1 MTTKIGILRADDV
14 SPELASEYG
23 EYPEMVE
30 NLLVSANL
38 ARGADAKSLEF
49 TSYPVNRQQYPSHI
63 DEVDGYIIT
72 GSKSSVYDNEPWIA
86 ELHHFI
92 GALHSSN
99 KKTVGICFGHQIIAS
114 ALGGKVEKADIG
126 WGVGV
131 KATHL
136 SQAAADIGLQLNGS
150 ARSLNLLYSH
160 QDQVTAPAPGSTLL
174 ASTDICPVAMTAI
187 GEHILSFQGHPEFSH
202 QYAQALYRLREKN
215 YPPATYKN
223 AMISLQE
230 QEHGAL
236 VADWIIDFISS

>member
-86 ELHHFI
+86 ELHRFI
-92 GALHSSN
+92 RALHNSN

-114 ALGGKVEKADIG
+114 ALGGKVEKATAG

-136 SQAAADIGLQLNGS
+136 SKAAADIGLQ
-150 ARSLNLLYSH
+150 
-160 QDQVTAPAPGSTLL
+160 
-174 ASTDICPVAMTAI
+174 
-187 GEHILSFQGHPEFSH
+187 
-202 QYAQALYRLREKN
+202 
-215 YPPATYKN
+215 
-223 AMISLQE
+223 
-230 QEHGAL
+230 
-236 VADWIIDFISS
+236 

>member
-14 SPELASEYG
+14 SPELASKYG

-30 NLLVSANL
+30 DLLVSANL
-38 ARGADAKSLEF
+38 ARGAEAKSLEF

-92 GALHSSN
+92 GALHNSN

-114 ALGGKVEKADIG
+114 ALGGKVEKADVG

-131 KATHL
+131 KAT
-136 SQAAADIGLQLNGS
+136 
-150 ARSLNLLYSH
+150 
-160 QDQVTAPAPGSTLL
+160 T
-174 ASTDICPVAMTAI
+174 
-187 GEHILSFQGHPEFSH
+187 FS
-202 QYAQALYRLREKN
+202 
-215 YPPATYKN
+215 
-223 AMISLQE
+223 
-230 QEHGAL
+230 GCC
-236 VADWIIDFISS
+236 